1 MSGLATRWFELSA
14 RELRVL
20 LAAAAIV
27 LLSLLAVEGIR
38 RLTWRGELRVE
49 NARETIGLPARI
61 DVNAAKD
68 YELCLLPGIGEKTAK
83 AIIDYRDE
91 HGPFERIEDL
101 QRVRG
106 IGPKTVE
113 RLRPHLMCVPP
124 SHGEED
130 EFPRPN

>member
-1 MSGLATRWFELSA
+1 MGGLETRWFELSA

-38 RLTWRGELRVE
+38 RLTWDGELHVE

-61 DVNAAKD
+61 DVNTARD
-68 YELCLLPGIGEKTAK
+68 YELCLLSGIGEKTAR

-91 HGPFERIEDL
+91 HGPFERLEDL
-101 QRVRG
+101 ERVRG
-106 IGPKTVE
+106 IGPKTVA

-124 SHGEED
+124 SQDDEGEH
-130 EFPRPN
+130 PRPN